1 MPAHAD
7 RPLLIVMCLT
17 QVTGMLGFSSF
28 AALLPTFMDAWALSE
43 SAAGWLNGC
52 MFAGYMGAVPLLMA
66 LTDRLDAR
74 AVFLLGSLISAVSLL
89 LFGLVA
95 EGFWSALAL
104 RLLAGVGMAGSY
116 MPGLRVLT
124 DRLDATEQSRAV
136 AFYTATY
143 GIGTALSF
151 YLAGELAAWFGW
163 RGAFALIALGPL
175 ASVLLVALFTRP
187 RTLDNTQ
194 TPALRTVL
202 DFRPVFRNRRA
213 LAYILAY
220 TLHTGELM
228 AMLSWLVA
236 YLTFASVIAGTQIA
250 PATITLVGSMVALVA
265 LPASILGN
273 EGALRFGRRRFI
285 SWVMIACAL
294 VSCVVGFAAGL
305 PFPLLAALC
314 LLYGALIATD
324 SASLTAGTVAA
335 AEPARQGATIA
346 MHSFIGFGGGFLA
359 PLVFGAVLQAAG
371 GRLDP
376 TAWGIAFAAIGL
388 STLLGPAVLARWAR
402 DEAHPAGRQPGL

>member
-7 RPLLIVMCLT
+7 RPLIIVMCLT

-28 AALLPTFMDAWALSE
+28 AALLPTFMADWNLTE

-74 AVFLLGSLISAVSLL
+74 AVFLLGSLVSALSLL
-89 LFGLVA
+89 LFGIA
-95 EGFWSALAL
+95 ADGFWSALAL

-151 YLAGELAAWFGW
+151 YLAGELTAWLGW
-163 RGAFALIALGPL
+163 RMAFALIALGPL
-175 ASVLLVALFTRP
+175 SAMLLVALFTRP
-187 RTLDNTQ
+187 RRVDAATA
-194 TPALRTVL
+194 PPLRQVL
-202 DFRPVFRNRRA
+202 DFRSVFRNRRA
-213 LAYILAY
+213 VAYIFAY

-236 YLTFASVIAGTQIA
+236 YLTFATVLSGEAVA
-250 PATITLVGSMVALVA
+250 PGTITIIGSAVALVA

-285 SWVMIACAL
+285 SLVMITCGLFA
-294 VSCVVGFAAGL
+294 CVVGFAAGL
-305 PFPLLAALC
+305 PFPMLAALC
-314 LLYGALIATD
+314 LVYGALIATD

-335 AEPARQGATIA
+335 AEPGRQGATIA
-346 MHSFIGFGGGFLA
+346 MHSFIGFGGGFVA
-359 PLVFGAVLQAAG
+359 PLLFGAVLQAAG
-371 GRLDP
+371 GRLEAS
-376 TAWGIAFAAIGL
+376 AWGYAFAAIGL
-388 STLLGPAVLARWAR
+388 STLLGPLVLARWAPDAVR
-402 DEAHPAGRQPGL
+402 TAVR